1 MLHRISLG
9 WGRLLVLSVI
19 LVAIIAFVNR
29 PDTQT
34 SSSSS
39 STKEAT
45 VRVSGTPGVDYLGY
59 YGRVGKEKDVQGKV
73 NRDPTDYKVDLSSG
87 LKVVIVDLRKVG
99 GNSGTLKAEIISAD
113 GKVQDSRETT
123 AEEGRLFLSWSP

>member
-1 MLHRISLG
+1 MLRTTNLG
-9 WGRLLVLSVI
+9 WGRLLILATI

-45 VRVSGTPGVDYLGY
+45 VRVSGTPGVGYLGY
-59 YGRVGKEKDVQGKV
+59 YGRVGKEKDVEGKV
-73 NRDPTDYKVDLSSG
+73 SKDPTDYKVDLSSG
-87 LKVVIVDLRKVG
+87 LKIVAVDLRKVG
-99 GNSGTLKAEIISAD
+99 RDYGTLKAEIISN
-113 GKVQDSRETT
+113 GKVQESRETT

>member
-1 MLHRISLG
+1 MLRTTNLG
-9 WGRLLVLSVI
+9 WGRLLILATI

-45 VRVSGTPGVDYLGY
+45 VRVSGTPGVGYLGY
-59 YGRVGKEKDVQGKV
+59 YGRVGKEKDVEGKV
-73 NRDPTDYKVDLSSG
+73 GKDPTDYKVDLSSG
-87 LKVVIVDLRKVG
+87 LKIVAVDLRKVG
-99 GNSGTLKAEIISAD
+99 RDSGTLKAEIISN
-113 GKVQDSRETT
+113 GKVQESRETT

>member
-1 MLHRISLG
+1 MLRTTNLG
-9 WGRLLVLSVI
+9 WGRLLILATI

-45 VRVSGTPGVDYLGY
+45 VRVSGTPGVGYLGY
-59 YGRVGKEKDVQGKV
+59 YGRVGKEKDVEGKV
-73 NRDPTDYKVDLSSG
+73 SKDPTDYKVDLSSG
-87 LKVVIVDLRKVG
+87 LKIVAVDLRKVG
-99 GNSGTLKAEIISAD
+99 RDSGTLKAEIISN
-113 GKVQDSRETT
+113 GKVQESRETT